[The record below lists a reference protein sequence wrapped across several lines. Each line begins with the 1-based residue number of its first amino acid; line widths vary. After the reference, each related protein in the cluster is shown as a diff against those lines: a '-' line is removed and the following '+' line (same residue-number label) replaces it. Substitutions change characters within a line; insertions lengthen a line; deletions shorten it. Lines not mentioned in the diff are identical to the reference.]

1 MALGKNLTK
10 KQLIPAGEKT
20 TVTQKNTP
28 QPVKKTVKKAVSKK
42 VETKEIES
50 TQSLEKAGSKTPE
63 LNQTNQVSQEFLKA
77 RRELRLRFNQ
87 EIKSLSGREIH
98 LIIFHL
104 GKEEYGVNIN
114 NTKEVVL
121 TPEIMKVPG
130 LPRYAPGVIN
140 IRGTIFTLI
149 DLYEKFN
156 LEAKGIEKPYTL
168 ILKNTQLKAG
178 IMVNEVPLTLKTN
191 GDFING
197 IDEVITDLSIDESYI
212 KGIVNLN
219 GRMIFYLDVNELVK
233 GERDKLMTAITK
245 Y

>member
-20 TVTQKNTP
+20 TVAQKETP
-28 QPVKKTVKKAVSKK
+28 APVKKSAKK
-42 VETKEIES
+42 VASKNVAAKEIVK
-50 TQSLEKAGSKTPE
+50 TKRAEKANSKVSVIK
-63 LNQTNQVSQEFLKA
+63 QVNQVSPELLQA
-77 RRELRLRFNQ
+77 RRELRMRFNQ
-87 EIKSLSGREIH
+87 EIKSLSGKEVH

-156 LEAKGIEKPYTL
+156 LETREIEKPYTL

-178 IMVNEVPLTLKTN
+178 ILVNEVPLTLKTN
-191 GDFING
+191 GDQING

-233 GERDKLMTAITK
+233 GERDKLMPALAK
-245 Y
+245 